1 MQTLPSVG
9 KFHLEPPFTSLD
21 HLVGAGEQSGRNF
34 KADRAGGLEVDD
46 QLHLRGPLDWQISRL
61 FAFENSSGVN
71 GDLTIVIRLTGSVA
85 QQAAGRGERAI
96 LMDRGHRV
104 AERQCG
110 ELFASGREECTG
122 ADDERA
128 WSELGQGCKYRIEI
142 AFFARL
148 QDMEPHPEV
157 AGRRLQVAQKGLS
170 KSGP

>member
-1 MQTLPSVG
+1 MEKISAG
-9 KFHLEPPFTSLD
+9 KFHFEPPSRFTSLD
-21 HLVGAGEQSGRNF
+21 DLVGAGEQRRRHRE
-34 KADRAGGLEVDD
+34 AECPGGLEGDD
-46 QLHLRGPLDWQISRL
+46 QLHLRGLLDRQISWL

-71 GDLTIVIRLTGSVA
+71 ADLTIVIRLTGSVA

-128 WSELGQGCKYRIEI
+128 WSE
-142 AFFARL
+142 
-148 QDMEPHPEV
+148 
-157 AGRRLQVAQKGLS
+157 
-170 KSGP
+170 